1 MTPLLDW
8 GNGKDHWA
16 STRARCRHCRGY
28 TYLRTTDGLPAHKV
42 CEEAAED
49 GERTTW
55 PSPQPTTRKR
65 KSSP

>member
-1 MTPLLDW
+1 MTCLDW
-8 GNGKDHWA
+8 SNGKTHWRDWT
-16 STRARCRHCRGY
+16 SPCRHCDGP
-28 TYLRTTDGLPAHKV
+28 THLRTTDGEPAHKV